1 MFAHADVNAGIPVA
15 AGLPGPEAV
24 SCRCFAASSAS
35 ARFPLGASANEGRYT
50 ALAPPAPSR
59 QATAFAAEP
68 LVTASRATDFAEAK
82 WRTTCHAM
90 AQLGPTAEALRMG
103 IEAAATT
110 GEFVTEARRAHAVV
124 RDIQGPARADGFGD
138 LVESLLAQLPARV
151 G

>member
-50 ALAPPAPSR
+50 ALAQADCDAAGPASTFCPGDQMNVAVRMVIPLRREFGRMLDVSQLLHDARYACGILDLDTVEPMAPAAPSR

-68 LVTASRATDFAEAK
+68 
-82 WRTTCHAM
+82 
-90 AQLGPTAEALRMG
+90 
-103 IEAAATT
+103 
-110 GEFVTEARRAHAVV
+110 
-124 RDIQGPARADGFGD
+124 
-138 LVESLLAQLPARV
+138 
-151 G
+151 